1 MSKKETFIKIIQK
14 EIFDRPD
21 IWSENYPDDF
31 EDAKAYFEAFKG
43 GEAKEKPAFTENGKL
58 VLDFM
63 QKNKESF
70 NNLFKA
76 KEIGEGMGITSRTAS
91 GAMRKLVADG
101 YVERLGENPVI
112 YGLTEKGISAA
123 LDEE

>member
-1 MSKKETFIKIIQK
+1 MNKK
-14 EIFDRPD
+14 EIF
-21 IWSENYPDDF
+21 ISEIENSGIKLS
-31 EDAKAYFEAFKG
+31 EDAQTYFEALKG
-43 GEAKEKPAFTENGKL
+43 SSDKEKPAFTENGKL

-63 QKNKESF
+63 QKNKDGF

-91 GAMRKLVADG
+91 GAMRKLVSDG

-112 YGLTEKGISAA
+112 YGLTEKGTSAA

>member
-1 MSKKETFIKIIQK
+1 MNKKEVFIS
-14 EIFDRPD
+14 EI
-21 IWSENYPDDF
+21 ENSGIKLS
-31 EDAKAYFEAFKG
+31 EDAQTYLEALKG
-43 GEAKEKPAFTENGKL
+43 SSDKEKPAFTENGKL

-63 QKNKESF
+63 QKNKEGF

-91 GAMRKLVADG
+91 GAMRKLVSDG

-112 YGLTEKGISAA
+112 YGLTEKGTSAT

>member
-1 MSKKETFIKIIQK
+1 MNKKEAFIS
-14 EIFDRPD
+14 EI
-21 IWSENYPDDF
+21 ENSGIRLS
-31 EDAKAYFEAFKG
+31 EDAQTYFEVLKSNDN
-43 GEAKEKPAFTENGKL
+43 KEKPAFTENGKL

-63 QKNKESF
+63 QKNKDSF

-91 GAMRKLVADG
+91 GAMRKLVSDG

-112 YGLTEKGISAA
+112 YGLTEKGTSAA

>member
-1 MSKKETFIKIIQK
+1 MSKKDEFIKYVESCAEIK
-14 EIFDRPD
+14 EMD
-21 IWSENYPDDF
+21 EGV
-31 EDAKAYFEAFKG
+31 KAYFEAFKG

-91 GAMRKLVADG
+91 GAMRKLVVDG

-112 YGLTEKGISAA
+112 YGLTEKGTSAT